1 MSENGRTPYGSDAML
16 GAILRRIMP
25 DLDSEA
31 LYRALLAKDTRFDGR
46 FFVGVATTGIYCRPV
61 CRARKPLAVNCS
73 FYATAAEAEQ
83 AGFRPCLLCRPELAP
98 GYAPVDSSASLAR
111 AAARYIERNCGVQGS
126 LTDIARHLGCSN
138 RHLRRVFEDA
148 YHVRPVEYRQTCRL
162 LLAKS
167 LLTDTDLSVVDVAY
181 SAGFG
186 SLRRF
191 NEVFRHRYRL
201 TPTALRSQARL
212 SRTDGDAVQ
221 LSLGYRPPYRWDL
234 MLKFLARRAIPGVE
248 KAEEDRYART
258 IRLQSSGRDLT
269 GWVTVDND
277 AEHNRLTVTVS
288 ASLLPAL
295 PVVLDGIKNLF
306 DLHCEPDTVAR
317 ALTSMD
323 ESALGPF
330 IPGIR
335 VPGCFDAFETA
346 VLAVLGQQV
355 TVQAARTLAGR
366 LVQALGSPMDTGI
379 DGLTTTFPMV
389 QELLNLDGAIEQ
401 HLGPLGIITARARAI
416 HGLAAMMGSDTI
428 DASYCPDPEAAVAR
442 FMEIPGIGAWTA
454 GYIAMRCLAW
464 PDAFLATD
472 LEVRKALGSPPPGK
486 ILTLAERWKPWRAY
500 AVMHLWNRAEAES
513 VSDHTTKSKKRNE
526 KKEAMHYLSHYESPL
541 GAMTMASDGEHLT
554 GLWFDGQKYDRSTI
568 DDDAVLQPRLP
579 VFTQTAQWL
588 DAYFEGA
595 DPGFTPPISIEG
607 SDFRKM
613 VTSIMLSIPFGAT
626 STYARIAAE
635 VARRTG
641 RKQMSAQAVGGAVG
655 HNPITLIVPC
665 HRVLASDG
673 SLRGYAGGVDRK
685 ERLLEMEGV
694 NMSGLSTPP
703 AADDGGG
710 RRE

>member
-1 MSENGRTPYGSDAML
+1 
-16 GAILRRIMP
+16 MP
-25 DLDSEA
+25 DLDSKS
-31 LYRALLAKDTRFDGR
+31 LYKALLAKDSRFDGR
-46 FFVGVATTGIYCRPV
+46 FFVGVATTGVYCRPV

-167 LLTDTDLSVVDVAY
+167 LLTDTNLSVVDVAY

-191 NEVFRHRYRL
+191 NEVFRRRYRL
-201 TPTALRSQARL
+201 TPTVLRSQARL
-212 SRTDGDAVQ
+212 SRTDGDAVR
-221 LSLGYRPPYRWDL
+221 LSLGYRPPYCWDL

-248 KAEEDRYART
+248 KVEEDRYART
-258 IRLQSSGRDLT
+258 IRLRSSGRDLT

-366 LVQALGSPMDTGI
+366 LVQALGSPVDTGI

-389 QELLNLDGAIEQ
+389 QELLNLDGAIEP
-401 HLGPLGIITARARAI
+401 HLGPLGIIAARARAI
-416 HGLAAMMGSDTI
+416 HGLAAMMGSGII
-428 DASYCPDPEAAVAR
+428 DASCCTDPEAAVTR

-472 LEVRKALGSPPPGK
+472 LEVRKALGTPPPGK
-486 ILTLAERWKPWRAY
+486 ILTLAECWKPWRAY
-500 AVMHLWNRAEAES
+500 AVMHLWNRAEAKSASE
-513 VSDHTTKSKKRNE
+513 HATTSKKRNE
-526 KKEAMHYLSHYESPL
+526 KTR
-541 GAMTMASDGEHLT
+541 GRN
-554 GLWFDGQKYDRSTI
+554 QCST
-568 DDDAVLQPRLP
+568 
-579 VFTQTAQWL
+579 
-588 DAYFEGA
+588 
-595 DPGFTPPISIEG
+595 S
-607 SDFRKM
+607 
-613 VTSIMLSIPFGAT
+613 VTT
-626 STYARIAAE
+626 SRPWE
-635 VARRTG
+635 
-641 RKQMSAQAVGGAVG
+641 
-655 HNPITLIVPC
+655 P
-665 HRVLASDG
+665 
-673 SLRGYAGGVDRK
+673 
-685 ERLLEMEGV
+685 
-694 NMSGLSTPP
+694 
-703 AADDGGG
+703 
-710 RRE
+710 

>member
-1 MSENGRTPYGSDAML
+1 
-16 GAILRRIMP
+16 MP
-25 DLDSEA
+25 DLDSES

-138 RHLRRVFEDA
+138 RHLRRVFENA

-191 NEVFRHRYRL
+191 NEVFRRRYRL

-212 SRTDGDAVQ
+212 NRADGDTVQ

-248 KAEEDRYART
+248 KVEDDCYART
-258 IRLQSSGRDLT
+258 IRLRSSGRDLT
-269 GWVTVDND
+269 GCATVGND
-277 AEHNRLTVTVS
+277 AKHNRLTVTVS

-330 IPGIR
+330 IPGTR

-366 LVQALGSPMDTGI
+366 LVQALGSPVDTGI
-379 DGLTTTFPMV
+379 DGLTATFPMV
-389 QELLNLDGAIEQ
+389 QELLDLDGAIEQ

-416 HGLAAMMGSDTI
+416 HGLAAMMGAGAI
-428 DASYCPDPEAAVAR
+428 DASCCPDPEAAVAR

-500 AVMHLWNRAEAES
+500 AVMHLWNQAEAES
-513 VSDHTTKSKKRNE
+513 ASEHATKSKKRNE
-526 KKEAMHYLSHYESPL
+526 KKAAMHYLSHYESPL
-541 GAMTMASDGEHLT
+541 GAMTMASDGHHLT

-568 DDDAVLQPRLP
+568 DNDAVAQPHLP

-588 DAYFEGA
+588 DTYFEGA
-595 DPGFTPPISIEG
+595 DPGFTPPIRVEG
-607 SDFRKM
+607 SDFKKM

-626 STYARIAAE
+626 STYAQIAAE

-655 HNPITLIVPC
+655 RNPIVLIVPC
-665 HRVLASDG
+665 HRVVATNG
-673 SLRGYAGGVDRK
+673 SLRGYAGGVNRK
-685 ERLLEMEGV
+685 EWLLEMEGV
-694 NMSGLSTPP
+694 NVSGLLTPP
-703 AADDGGG
+703 AADDGGETREREG
-710 RRE
+710 RPRPRSHLGESR

>member
-1 MSENGRTPYGSDAML
+1 
-16 GAILRRIMP
+16 MP
-25 DLDSEA
+25 DLDSES

-46 FFVGVATTGIYCRPV
+46 FFVGVATTGVYCRPV

-111 AAARYIERNCGVQGS
+111 AAARYIERTCGVQGS

-181 SAGFG
+181 AAGFG

-191 NEVFRHRYRL
+191 NEVFRRRYRL

-212 SRTDGDAVQ
+212 NRADGDTVQ

-234 MLKFLARRAIPGVE
+234 ILKFLARRAIPGVE
-248 KAEEDRYART
+248 KVEDDRYART
-258 IRLQSSGRDLT
+258 IRLRSSGRDLT
-269 GWVTVDND
+269 GWVAVGND
-277 AEHNRLTVTVS
+277 SEHNRLAVTVS
-288 ASLLPAL
+288 ASLLSAL

-306 DLHCEPDTVAR
+306 DLHCEPDTVAG

-323 ESALGPF
+323 DSTLGPF
-330 IPGIR
+330 IPGTR

-355 TVQAARTLAGR
+355 TVQAARTLTGR
-366 LVQALGSPMDTGI
+366 LVQALGSPVDTGI
-379 DGLTTTFPMV
+379 DGLTTTFPTV

-401 HLGPLGIITARARAI
+401 HLGPLGIIAARARAI
-416 HGLAAMMGSDTI
+416 HGLAAMMSSGII
-428 DASYCPDPEAAVAR
+428 DASCCPDSEAAVTR
-442 FMEIPGIGAWTA
+442 FMEIPGIGTWTA
-454 GYIAMRCLAW
+454 NYIAMRCLAW

-472 LEVRKALGSPPPGK
+472 LEVRKALRTPPRGK
-486 ILTLAERWKPWRAY
+486 ILTLAECWKPWRAY

-513 VSDHTTKSKKRNE
+513 APEHATKSKKRNE
-526 KKEAMHYLSHYESPL
+526 KKEEMHYLSHYESPL

-568 DDDAVLQPRLP
+568 SDEAVVQPLLP
-579 VFTQTAQWL
+579 VFTQTARWL
-588 DAYFEGA
+588 DAYFEGT
-595 DPGFTPPISIEG
+595 DPGFTPPIRVEG
-607 SDFRKM
+607 SDFKKM
-613 VTSIMLSIPFGAT
+613 VTSIMLSIPFGTT
-626 STYARIAAE
+626 STYAQIAAE

-641 RKQMSAQAVGGAVG
+641 RRHMSAQAVGGAVG
-655 HNPITLIVPC
+655 RNPIVLIVPC

-673 SLRGYAGGVDRK
+673 GLRGYAGGVDRK
-685 ERLLEMEGV
+685 EWLLKMEA
-694 NMSGLSTPP
+694 STCLARQPLATAVEGENEKP
-703 AADDGGG
+703 D
-710 RRE
+710 RRPEQALENPGD